1 MESLRD
7 VSFQDIPLDDDLLSM
22 LACQPH
28 LSRIQLWSYNSEQ
41 HITDEGVMLLARSLG
56 STLVKLSLDSFVF
69 NGAGVLTA
77 LSSLC
82 WNLQELLLEGN
93 AQCQIGQIDGL
104 KLPAK
109 LAKLRLPGCGL
120 VGFMDLSNL
129 FDLHYLWL
137 FDNPGLEGVQGGGQQ
152 LKVLNLGSTSCKSI
166 QSFGF
171 GSLDLLDVS
180 STCLPEKDLAAI
192 LLTSPVLT
200 RAVLGGNMV
209 SPALLVAFVQQA
221 SWLRNLS
228 LCGVGAGLVALAR
241 LLSGP
246 GLVAPDLEL
255 LEISEASCPMVAEWL
270 SLESAFGQ
278 ASQLMLGL
286 MGLLIP
292 GYRQS
297 FQDEALPVQQTGTD
311 TAATSATFILTY
323 SKTEGKID
331 FSIGVSFG
339 EARQLVFEHR
349 EGHKVQFAVPQRNG
363 DVHVFGQATNGC
375 WRHGVPPSMDSDGPS
390 ISINV
395 WGSRGEGEV
404 DLLSSMRGRFPQIRF
419 QDPAAGLQP
428 KECEACHRMTDPQS
442 GFKDLDGRWSCCRCQ
457 PELGWRPCA
466 AQSPKQVTDCLTV
479 KAAQL
484 ALAILVG
491 RRSYV
496 FRRAKFPDGWYA
508 LHVACED
515 PDPESS
521 EALQLQGE
529 WPSAPAEEDLPHG
542 ALVGLL
548 YVQADGHTAKSV
560 DWKGPYHKYIVT
572 KTVALQDPLPANS
585 PGIPEEPW
593 RLSPVAQQS
602 VLRLI
607 GKTYENSRVEESWT
621 LPSTS
626 WWSHSSAWDWADW
639 DWADRAWSDWADREW
654 GNWGW
659 SWDRWQAW
667 APHREDVASQRSAAE
682 PNVEGAQTDAEGPGS
697 GLQNLAPLPAET
709 LPLPDLEPEAAS
721 EDPEVQDTQ
730 DQELEGD
737 ATDHADCKSGGSWS
751 PESEGES

>member
-1 MESLRD
+1 MSVLQYLDDWLLWKCVNAIDLRHWQSLSVTCRSAFNFISGFLQKLHSLDLSGNGKVSNLSGLARACPNLADLCLNTLLITSYQLTSASTYLSMLQALHLRECPLLTDSVLHSIFKKLMLRSLDVSWAAEFSDAPWAHAPASLREFRGVGCEHLTERVAVHLSDRCPHLEVLHSSRHINWIGASRTELLGSLLEMESLRD

-93 AQCQIGQIDGL
+93 AQCQIGRIDGL

-278 ASQLMLGL
+278 ASQLMLG
-286 MGLLIP
+286 
-292 GYRQS
+292 RS
-297 FQDEALPVQQTGTD
+297 
-311 TAATSATFILTY
+311 
-323 SKTEGKID
+323 SKDI
-331 FSIGVSFG
+331 
-339 EARQLVFEHR
+339 
-349 EGHKVQFAVPQRNG
+349 
-363 DVHVFGQATNGC
+363 
-375 WRHGVPPSMDSDGPS
+375 
-390 ISINV
+390 
-395 WGSRGEGEV
+395 
-404 DLLSSMRGRFPQIRF
+404 QIWMI
-419 QDPAAGLQP
+419 
-428 KECEACHRMTDPQS
+428 E
-442 GFKDLDGRWSCCRCQ
+442 
-457 PELGWRPCA
+457 
-466 AQSPKQVTDCLTV
+466 
-479 KAAQL
+479 
-484 ALAILVG
+484 
-491 RRSYV
+491 
-496 FRRAKFPDGWYA
+496 
-508 LHVACED
+508 
-515 PDPESS
+515 
-521 EALQLQGE
+521 
-529 WPSAPAEEDLPHG
+529 
-542 ALVGLL
+542 
-548 YVQADGHTAKSV
+548 
-560 DWKGPYHKYIVT
+560 
-572 KTVALQDPLPANS
+572 
-585 PGIPEEPW
+585 
-593 RLSPVAQQS
+593 
-602 VLRLI
+602 
-607 GKTYENSRVEESWT
+607 
-621 LPSTS
+621 
-626 WWSHSSAWDWADW
+626 
-639 DWADRAWSDWADREW
+639 
-654 GNWGW
+654 
-659 SWDRWQAW
+659 
-667 APHREDVASQRSAAE
+667 
-682 PNVEGAQTDAEGPGS
+682 
-697 GLQNLAPLPAET
+697 
-709 LPLPDLEPEAAS
+709 
-721 EDPEVQDTQ
+721 
-730 DQELEGD
+730 ELEHTSPYGRID
-737 ATDHADCKSGGSWS
+737 GAADSWL
-751 PESEGES
+751 PTVLPR